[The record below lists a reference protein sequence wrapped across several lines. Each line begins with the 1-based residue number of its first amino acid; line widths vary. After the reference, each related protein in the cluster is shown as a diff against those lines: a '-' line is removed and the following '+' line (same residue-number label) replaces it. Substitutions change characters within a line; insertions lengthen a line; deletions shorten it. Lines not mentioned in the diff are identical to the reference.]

1 VLDPRRGK
9 ILEQVH
15 VNETNSCVEH
25 FVFPVVVRHLQ
36 PVKCCILYDKL
47 RLDASELALD
57 AGRTR
62 AGGVRAFN
70 WLSIVTRCAGDVFA
84 TLHRRN
90 VERALEVVDLR
101 R

>member
-36 PVKCCILYDKL
+36 SVKCCILFDNL
-47 RLDASELALD
+47 RLDASQLALD

-62 AGGVRAFN
+62 ASGVRAFN
-70 WLSIVTRCAGDVFA
+70 WLSIVSRCAVDVFV
-84 TLHRRN
+84 TLCRRDA
-90 VERALEVVDLR
+90 ERAVDMFCPT
-101 R
+101 